1 MSDPFY
7 SEEMEDIANKVKVS
21 FSSVPASVASKLTLP
36 PFERLW

>member
-21 FSSVPASVASKLTLP
+21 LRCLHAPVNSFPLSSLL
-36 PFERLW
+36 E